1 MLFFITNTI
10 GVIEFIQL
18 LFNSIVTNDLYV
30 TMTYKCKI
38 LWNNIGILLRT
49 VESDGQN
56 PVNLCIFFLKKKK
69 YFYILYLL
77 FFY

>member
-10 GVIEFIQL
+10 GVIEVIQL

-49 VESDGQN
+49 VASDGQN
-56 PVNLCIFFLKKKK
+56 PVHFCIFCV
-69 YFYILYLL
+69 
-77 FFY
+77 